1 MIETLDKSHKTCY
14 DKGIGQ
20 STNAVF
26 VVVAMP
32 YSLTKECDLMEFVQA
47 KEAVQAGLNALIG
60 AKLFPVKVDAEGNP
74 EPYNLVETDPTILVD
89 MGTTIENN
97 QNARDIVFNALLDVL
112 DKIVFENRKYKVSM
126 PSLYVNT
133 REFGGMMEF
142 VRTGLSD
149 VMDDPMWDPEGF
161 VNYGDEG
168 GPEYG
173 AKMAQIEHGFY
184 KPKVFARIYK
194 KATPIMVA
202 VSTARDQMFT
212 AFHSWEQIGSFLDS
226 LMMSVE
232 NTLTLKAELFGL
244 MTMSAMIGKANALGH
259 EVKLVTEYNALSNE
273 NLPNNEAA
281 FKSDGFCRYLL
292 SRILDTGDYFTRYS
306 VAFNDGQDATF
317 TPKEDN
323 RLVLLSYV
331 ANVLKTG
338 VRAQT
343 FHNNLLDIGD
353 YDKVVSWMGIRDD
366 TGDFRF
372 STLSKVALNADAA
385 TELGIPGGEATTI
398 NNVIGVMYD
407 KYSAAVNL
415 EKKKVTVAYTAAND
429 TFSHFHHSIG
439 SWMVNPSH
447 NIVYFTLN

>member
-1 MIETLDKSHKTCY
+1 
-14 DKGIGQ
+14 
-20 STNAVF
+20 
-26 VVVAMP
+26 
-32 YSLTKECDLMEFVQA
+32 MEFVQA

-60 AKLFPVKVDAEGNP
+60 AKLFPVKTDAEGNP

-133 REFGGMMEF
+133 REFGGMMEI

-149 VMDDPMWDPEGF
+149 VMDDPMWDAEGF
-161 VNYGDEG
+161 INYGDEG

-184 KPKVFARIYK
+184 KPKVFAKLYK

-232 NTLTLKAELFGL
+232 NTISLKAELFGL
-244 MTMSAMIGKANALGH
+244 MTLSAMIGRAKALNH
-259 EVKLVTEYNALSNE
+259 EIALVTEYNALTGGSVATG
-273 NLPNNEAA
+273 EAA
-281 FKSDGFCRYLL
+281 LKDDGFCRYML
-292 SRILDTGDYFTRYS
+292 SRMLDTSDYFSRYS
-306 VAFNDGQDATF
+306 VAFNNGQDATF
-317 TPKEDN
+317 TPKDDN
-323 RLVLLSYV
+323 RLVLLSAV
-331 ANVLKTG
+331 SNALKTG

-343 FHNNLLDIGD
+343 YHNNLLDIGD
-353 YDKVVSWMGIRDD
+353 YDSVVSWMGIKDS

-385 TELGIPGGEATTI
+385 TELGIAGGEATTI

-407 KYSAAVNL
+407 RYAAGVNL
-415 EKKKVTVAYTAAND
+415 DKKKVTVSYTAAND
-429 TFSHFHHSIG
+429 TFNHFHHALG
-439 SWMVNPSH
+439 SWYVNDTH